1 MTLSPVV
8 VFVYNRPEHTQKTF
22 EALARNLLAE
32 DTVLYV
38 FSDGPKSTLDE
49 EKVESVRA
57 YIKKVAGFKRV
68 HLRLEKDNLGLA
80 TSIINGVTQVIG
92 EHGRVIVLEDDLVTS
107 HSFLSYMN
115 RALEHYEAV
124 DRVMHVG
131 GYMYPI
137 NSRGLPSVFF
147 NRHVSSW
154 GWGTW
159 SRAWQM
165 FEPSV
170 EHLASCFDD
179 ERRLY
184 LNLDGAYDF
193 WSHLEKNLKG
203 ELNTWAI
210 RWYASVL
217 LNKGL
222 GLYPS
227 TSLVEN
233 IGIDGSGVHCGSTSK
248 YDVELRQQ
256 QWTVEFPPDVEES
269 PLALARIQHFLRRS
283 EPLGV
288 RLRKLF
294 GDFANASL
302 H

>member
-22 EALARNLLAE
+22 AALARNSQAE

-38 FSDGPKSTLDE
+38 FSDGPKSALDE

-57 YIKKVAGFKRV
+57 CIKNLAGFKKV
-68 HLRLEKDNLGLA
+68 ILRLEKDNLGLA
-80 TSIINGVTQVIG
+80 TSITNGVTQVIG

-107 HSFLSYMN
+107 PYFLPYMN
-115 RALEHYEAV
+115 QALEHYEAV

-137 NSRGLPSVFF
+137 DTRGLPGIFL

-170 EHLASCFDD
+170 ESLACCFDD
-179 ERRLY
+179 EKRLY

-193 WSHLEKNLKG
+193 WSHLEKNLIG

-217 LNKGL
+217 LNEGL

-227 TSLVEN
+227 ASLVKN
-233 IGIDGSGVHCGSTSK
+233 IGIDGSGAHCGRTSK
-248 YDVELRQQ
+248 YDVELHQQ
-256 QWTVEFPPDVEES
+256 PIVEFPHDIEEN

-288 RLRKLF
+288 RIRKLF
-294 GDFANASL
+294 GGGASSSL
-302 H
+302 S